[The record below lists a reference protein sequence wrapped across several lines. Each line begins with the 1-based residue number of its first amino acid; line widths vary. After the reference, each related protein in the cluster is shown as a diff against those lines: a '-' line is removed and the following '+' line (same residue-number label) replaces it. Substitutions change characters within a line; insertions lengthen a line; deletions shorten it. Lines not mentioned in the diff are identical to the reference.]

1 MLSNVSFISIGE
13 QDRDSWSYS
22 EYSFW
27 LNNHRYAMTTSNS
40 ELRPRVKAEGF
51 FFVVIWVVLKGKV
64 RSAV

>member
-13 QDRDSWSYS
+13 QDRDSWTYS

-27 LNNHRYAMTTSNS
+27 LNHRYAMTTSNS
-40 ELRPRVKAEGF
+40 ELRPRVKAEGSSSSF
-51 FFVVIWVVLKGKV
+51 IGVVLKGKV